1 MCENNTFLQNNVSKF
16 SKSVQQTCKLSS
28 IAKVERGKFSIRPR
42 NNPAYYGGYMPF
54 VQTGDISA
62 SNKLLMKY
70 SQTLNDK
77 GVSVSKIFPAGTIL
91 ITIAANIGDVAI
103 TTFPV
108 ACPDSV
114 VGIAAKKCNM
124 HWLYYVLNSKKHIL
138 NALATQNAQKNI
150 NLEILN
156 SLKIKTSPLPEQEKI
171 AEILSCWD
179 DAIEQLT
186 DLIAEK
192 KRQKHGLMQQLLTG
206 KQRLPGFNKPW
217 KNVKLG
223 DVGKI
228 TSAGVDKKI
237 IEGEKKV
244 RLLNYMDVYRNTF
257 ITDNTLSMVVSAPD
271 KKIINCNLNKG
282 DIFFTPSSETRS
294 DIAHSAVVVEDIK
307 DAVYSYHIVRLR
319 LTQNMDLCFSGYIFD
334 IESFYKQAYCLCEGS
349 GQRYVLTQDYFR
361 NMCVYIPSDISEQ
374 KAIANVLM
382 TADTEIDQLN
392 KKLDVLKEQKKGLMQ
407 KLLTGQI
414 RVKVDKK

>member
-16 SKSVQQTCKLSS
+16 SKSMQQTCKLSS

-103 TTFPV
+103 TTFSV

-192 KRQKHGLMQQLLTG
+192 KQQKKAIMQRLVTG
-206 KQRLPGFNKPW
+206 KQRLPGFAEPW
-217 KNVKLG
+217 GKEKLSKLCDIETGKKDVNEGNPTGKYPFFTCAKTHTFADTFSYDKEAILIAGNGDVGNCQYYNGKFEAYQRTYILHNFRTNVKLLFQ
-223 DVGKI
+223 I
-228 TSAGVDKKI
+228 
-237 IEGEKKV
+237 
-244 RLLNYMDVYRNTF
+244 L
-257 ITDNTLSMVVSAPD
+257 
-271 KKIINCNLNKG
+271 
-282 DIFFTPSSETRS
+282 
-294 DIAHSAVVVEDIK
+294 
-307 DAVYSYHIVRLR
+307 DAKMSKY
-319 LTQNMDLCFSGYIFD
+319 
-334 IESFYKQAYCLCEGS
+334 AS
-349 GQRYVLTQDYFR
+349 GQKQQGA
-361 NMCVYIPSDISEQ
+361 MPYIKLGTLADFLIDLPSNPAEQ
-374 KAIANVLM
+374 TAIADILM
-382 TADTEIDQLN
+382 TADAEIDLLKRQL
-392 KKLDVLKEQKKGLMQ
+392 DAITEQKRGLMQ

>member
-1 MCENNTFLQNNVSKF
+1 MCANNTFLQNNVSKF

-70 SQTLNDK
+70 SQTLNNK

-103 TTFPV
+103 TIFPV

-186 DLIAEK
+186 DLIAEQKQQK
-192 KRQKHGLMQQLLTG
+192 KALMQRLLTG
-206 KQRLPGFNKPW
+206 KQRLPGFTKPW
-217 KNVKLG
+217 KNVRLG
-223 DVGKI
+223 EISDLYQPQTISQRDLEMVGYPVYGANGLIGYYHLFNHETWQIMI
-228 TSAGVDKKI
+228 TCRGSTCGTVNRTYGKSWITGNAMVVNVDKY
-237 IEGEKKV
+237 KKNDKQFLFFK
-244 RLLNYMDVYRNTF
+244 LLNENF
-257 ITDNTLSMVVSAPD
+257 LPIVS
-271 KKIINCNLNKG
+271 
-282 DIFFTPSSETRS
+282 
-294 DIAHSAVVVEDIK
+294 
-307 DAVYSYHIVRLR
+307 
-319 LTQNMDLCFSGYIFD
+319 
-334 IESFYKQAYCLCEGS
+334 GS
-349 GQRYVLTQDYFR
+349 GQPQIVRAPLEKWKI
-361 NMCVYIPSDISEQ
+361 YIPADINEQ
-374 KAIANVLM
+374 KAIADILI
-382 TADTEIDQLN
+382 TADAEIDLLN
-392 KKLDVLKEQKKGLMQ
+392 QKLDVFKEQKKGLMQ